1 MLIVIMKIINN
12 LNSIVFIVEESL
24 LNYRI
29 KLGHKKKSRMIF
41 FRNYRQLVVKNF
53 LDLTNFNGCTYLLL

>member
-1 MLIVIMKIINN
+1 MKIINN

-29 KLGHKKKSRMIF
+29 KLGHKK
-41 FRNYRQLVVKNF
+41 NPE
-53 LDLTNFNGCTYLLL
+53 